1 MEVTMN
7 KNKVRLDYINKI
19 INICEELSAGGECSR
34 EDLLT
39 WINERG
45 FDSSLEY
52 FTDKDFEQLT
62 NEQIREL
69 LAELEIIKK
78 ETIFDYDEE

>member
-1 MEVTMN
+1 MN
-7 KNKVRLDYINKI
+7 KNKVRLDYIKKI
-19 INICEELSAGGECSR
+19 VSICEELSAGGDYTQ

-62 NEQIREL
+62 NEQIKEL
-69 LAELEIIKK
+69 LEELETIK
-78 ETIFDYDEE
+78 ENTIFDYDEE

>member
-1 MEVTMN
+1 MN
-7 KNKVRLDYINKI
+7 IIDDLRTIYINKI

-45 FDSSLEY
+45 FDPNLEY
-52 FTDKDFEQLT
+52 FTDKDFEKLN
-62 NEQIREL
+62 NEQIKEL
-69 LAELEIIKK
+69 LEELETIK
-78 ETIFDYDEE
+78 ENTVFDYDEE